1 MTKKSLTLRKNN
13 LIRPNYCKKQR
24 SSSSLL
30 LTEKKNFQSCKIEVT
45 QTFGQR
51 TNVRIK
57 FHNFKSITKWCTT
70 EEIQADVILVNNG
83 KNCSIL
89 CERLKLM
96 NQNKITLNRFPIV
109 PTPNT
114 HFLPFNQF
122 DGLHHLQLLG

>member
-1 MTKKSLTLRKNN
+1 MVKKPSL
-13 LIRPNYCKKQR
+13 
-24 SSSSLL
+24 
-30 LTEKKNFQSCKIEVT
+30 
-45 QTFGQR
+45 
-51 TNVRIK
+51 VRMK

-109 PTPNT
+109 PTPKHIFCLSIN
-114 HFLPFNQF
+114 FMAYIIAVMVNPNKMSLF
-122 DGLHHLQLLG
+122 DDNH